1 MEGPFISHV
10 KKGAQNE
17 NYILPCDPGVCEEF
31 LQAGDGLLKIIGL
44 APEENPQYLSYI
56 QAMKDKVRISLA
68 HTNADY
74 ETAMNAFQAGA
85 SHAVHLF
92 NAMPEFTHREP
103 GVVGAVADNPHVTAE
118 LICDGNHV
126 HPSVVRAAFEMI
138 GPDRIVLIS
147 DSLRATGLGDGI
159 IDLGGQ
165 EVRVEGT
172 RATLVEGGN
181 LAGSVTNLMDC
192 MRIAVKEMGIP
203 LEQAVRCAS
212 INPARVIGEDRERGS
227 LEEGKRADIVL
238 LDKETLRLKKVI
250 KDGREICLPDQEE

>member
-1 MEGPFISHV
+1 
-10 KKGAQNE
+10 
-17 NYILPCDPGVCEEF
+17 
-31 LQAGDGLLKIIGL
+31 
-44 APEENPQYLSYI
+44 
-56 QAMKDKVRISLA
+56 
-68 HTNADY
+68 
-74 ETAMNAFQAGA
+74 
-85 SHAVHLF
+85 
-92 NAMPEFTHREP
+92 
-103 GVVGAVADNPHVTAE
+103 
-118 LICDGNHV
+118 
-126 HPSVVRAAFEMI
+126 MI

-192 MRIAVKEMGIP
+192 MRIAVKEMCIP

-238 LDKETLRLKKVI
+238 LEKETLRLKRVI